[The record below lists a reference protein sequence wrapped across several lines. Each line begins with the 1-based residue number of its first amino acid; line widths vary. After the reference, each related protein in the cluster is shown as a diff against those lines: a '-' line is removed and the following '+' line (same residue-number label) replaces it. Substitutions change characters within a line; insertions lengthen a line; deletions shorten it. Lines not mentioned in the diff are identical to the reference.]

1 MALDPK
7 QIHDIAEL
15 VRLQVE
21 DEQIEEYQ
29 QNISNILEMVNQLTN
44 FNTEG
49 VKPLANPLE
58 IVQRLRADVVTTV
71 NQREH
76 FQSIAPQ
83 TEQGYYLVPRV
94 VE

>member
-15 VRLQVE
+15 VRLKVE
-21 DEQIEEYQ
+21 DDQVAEYQ
-29 QNISNILEMVNQLTN
+29 HNLSNILEMVNQLTS
-44 FNTEG
+44 FNTDDIE
-49 VKPLANPLE
+49 PLANPLE
-58 IVQRLRADVVTTV
+58 IVQRLRADVVTSV

>member
-29 QNISNILEMVNQLTN
+29 QNISNILEMVNQLTD

-49 VKPLANPLE
+49 VEPLANPLE

>member
-7 QIHDIAEL
+7 QIRDIAEL
-15 VRLQVE
+15 VRLQIE
-21 DEQIEEYQ
+21 DDQIEEYQ
-29 QNISNILEMVNQLTN
+29 HNLSNILEMVNQLTS
-44 FNTEG
+44 FNTNDIE
-49 VKPLANPLE
+49 PLANPLE
-58 IVQRLRADVVTTV
+58 IVQRLRADEVTTT

>member
-15 VRLQVE
+15 VRLQVK
-21 DEQIEEYQ
+21 DEQVEEYQ
-29 QNISNILEMVNQLTN
+29 HNISNILEMVNQLSS
-44 FNTEG
+44 FDTEG
-49 VKPLANPLE
+49 IEPLANPLE
-58 IVQRLRADVVTTV
+58 IVQRLRADVVTTT
-71 NQREH
+71 NQRDH

>member
-49 VKPLANPLE
+49 VEPLANPLE

>member
-15 VRLQVE
+15 VRLKIEDDQVS
-21 DEQIEEYQ
+21 EYQ
-29 QNISNILEMVNQLTN
+29 HNLSNILEMVNQLTS
-44 FNTEG
+44 FNTDDIE
-49 VKPLANPLE
+49 PLANPLE
-58 IVQRLRADVVTTV
+58 IVQRLRADVVTSV

-83 TEQGYYLVPRV
+83 TEQGFYLVPRV